1 MRIPN
6 SFFEQYNDSK
16 SEFIVACALYALINA
31 RTRLSRN
38 GYEICVKQETLAFK
52 CRISLAT
59 VRRVLSRLEEKGLI
73 THKYRTEN
81 AVGDLGTYHYS
92 VKVYSLKSNY
102 TYVDSY
108 YLSRVPNDLF
118 YFYCLFCRLA
128 DSRTHRF
135 YQSLRDLQSITGF
148 KRSRISGY
156 IKRMIQLNLIRKRKK
171 RTRCGDYAHNV
182 FTVATKSKGNIRPK
196 IKPLFDTR
204 VSHNKGFVKR
214 FLNFFEKIFRNLIL
228 DRKKRT
234 PFSFRGGG

>member
-6 SFFEQYNDSK
+6 CFFEQYNDSK

-31 RTRLSRN
+31 RTQRSRN
-38 GYEICVKQETLAFK
+38 GYEICVKQDTIARK
-52 CRISLAT
+52 CNISLPT
-59 VRRVLSRLEEKGLI
+59 VRRVLSKLEDKGLI

-92 VKVYSLKSNY
+92 IKQYSLKSDY

-108 YLSRVPNDLF
+108 FLSRVPNDLF

-135 YQSLRDLQSITGF
+135 YQSLRDLQAITGF
-148 KRSRISGY
+148 KKSKISCY
-156 IKRMIQLNLIRKRKK
+156 IKRMILLKLIRKRKK
-171 RTRCGDYAHNV
+171 RTHCGDYAHNV

-196 IKPLFDTR
+196 IKPLFKNR
-204 VSHNKGFVKR
+204 ISYNKGFVKR
-214 FLNFFEKIFRNLIL
+214 FLRFFEKMFENRIL
-228 DRKKRT
+228 GWKKGI
-234 PFSFRGGG
+234 PFIFRGGG

>member
-6 SFFEQYNDSK
+6 CFFEQYNDSK

-31 RTRLSRN
+31 RTQLSRN
-38 GYEICVKQETLAFK
+38 GYEICVKQDTLARK
-52 CRISLAT
+52 CKISLPT
-59 VRRVLSRLEEKGLI
+59 VRRVLSKLEDKGLI

-92 VKVYSLKSNY
+92 IMQYSLKSNY

-108 YLSRVPNDLF
+108 FLSRIPNDLF

-135 YQSLRDLQSITGF
+135 YQSLRDLQAITGF
-148 KRSRISGY
+148 KKSKISCY
-156 IKRMIQLNLIRKRKK
+156 IKRLILLNLIRKRKK
-171 RTRCGDYAHNV
+171 RTRYGDYAHNV

-196 IKPLFDTR
+196 IKPLFKNR
-204 VSHNKGFVKR
+204 ISYNKSFVKR
-214 FLNFFEKIFRNLIL
+214 FLRFFEKIIENRIFGW
-228 DRKKRT
+228 KKGI
-234 PFSFRGGG
+234 PFMFRGGG